1 MSQENVD
8 TLRAVYDEWGRG
20 NFRVGGELFDA
31 HTVCVVDQESPEP
44 GRYVGPAEIA
54 AWMRVRL
61 DHLETLTVSPQ
72 ELIEAGDSV
81 VVAVHRQAIGE
92 KSGTPVEDHH
102 FHVWTFRGPIV
113 TRLEFIRGRAEALEA
128 AGLSE

>member
-20 NFRVGGELFDA
+20 HFRAGGELFDA

-54 AWMRVRL
+54 AWMRVQL
-61 DHLETLTVSPQ
+61 AHLETLTVAAQ

-81 VVAVHRQAIGE
+81 VVR
-92 KSGTPVEDHH
+92 GTPAGD
-102 FHVWTFRGPIV
+102 RGDE
-113 TRLEFIRGRAEALEA
+113 RNAR
-128 AGLSE
+128 